1 MKTWLVTIAVLLCSM
16 GMSAAT
22 YSDWTSTN
30 KGQSNTTSSNSY
42 TITANAGDLLTFDW
56 LVSSESQYD
65 KLIITI
71 GGTEILNKSG
81 ELSGT
86 YQHTFTSSG
95 SYTMEVKYTKDGSV
109 DRGSDYAMIYN
120 ITFNRGNSGTCGTNL
135 TWELTNEGELI
146 IEGTGEMTSCPWD
159 GNYESEI
166 KTVII
171 GEGVT
176 SIGNEAFYN
185 CSNLTSITIPE
196 SVTSI
201 GYSAFY
207 DCSSLT
213 AITLPEGVTN
223 IGYHAFY
230 GCGSLT
236 AVHISDI
243 AAWCN
248 IKFFDYYSN
257 PLYYAHSLY
266 LNGELVTQLTLPE
279 GVTSIGELAFRGC
292 SSLTSITLPE
302 GVTSIGN
309 TAFSGC
315 SSLTAITLPE
325 GVTSIESGA
334 FYCCTS
340 LTSITLPESVA
351 SIGGTAFAYCRSLT
365 AITLPEGV
373 MSIGWYAFDGC
384 RSLTAITFPED
395 VTSIGD
401 GAFNCCSSLTSINI
415 PESVTSIGESVFCD
429 CI

>member
-1 MKTWLVTIAVLLCSM
+1 MKAMKTWLVTIAVLLCSM

-65 KLIITI
+65 KFIITI

-95 SYTMEVKYTKDGSV
+95 TYTMEVKYTKDGSV

-120 ITFNRGNSGTCGTNL
+120 ITFNRGNSGTCGANL

-176 SIGNEAFYN
+176 SIRNFAFED
-185 CSNLTSITIPE
+185 CSSLTTVIIPENSQLTSIGDYAFRSCSRLTAITIPA

-201 GYSAFY
+201 GSSAF
-207 DCSSLT
+207 DGCSSLT
-213 AITLPEGVTN
+213 AIN
-223 IGYHAFY
+223 I
-230 GCGSLT
+230 
-236 AVHISDI
+236 
-243 AAWCN
+243 
-248 IKFFDYYSN
+248 
-257 PLYYAHSLY
+257 
-266 LNGELVTQLTLPE
+266 
-279 GVTSIGELAFRGC
+279 
-292 SSLTSITLPE
+292 PE

-309 TAFSGC
+309 WAFS
-315 SSLTAITLPE
+315 E
-325 GVTSIESGA
+325 
-334 FYCCTS
+334 
-340 LTSITLPESVA
+340 
-351 SIGGTAFAYCRSLT
+351 
-365 AITLPEGV
+365 
-373 MSIGWYAFDGC
+373 
-384 RSLTAITFPED
+384 
-395 VTSIGD
+395 
-401 GAFNCCSSLTSINI
+401 
-415 PESVTSIGESVFCD
+415 